1 MNLAIFDV
9 DGTLININKIE
20 EDCFI
25 RAFAEE
31 FGIVRINPNWA
42 EYTHV
47 TDSGIASQI
56 LQERLGCF
64 PSDKELSRIK
74 IRFFHL
80 LKEACDRH
88 SGLFLEIPGA
98 SKVIQELKTDPDWN
112 IAIATGCWRDP
123 ALLKLKKADVEIVGI
138 PFVSNDDRFSRED
151 ILKESIE
158 KSKYLYEIK
167 NFKKIVFIGD
177 GIWDVKT
184 ASKLGIPFIGIAR
197 GNKAKKLFEEG
208 SDRVFED
215 FSRFRNFRQ
224 ILETAQIPRI

>member
-1 MNLAIFDV
+1 MKLVVFDV

-31 FGIVRINPNWA
+31 FGIVRINPNWS

-88 SGLFLEIPGA
+88 SGLFFEIPGA
-98 SKVIQELKTDPDWN
+98 SKIIQELKTDPNWN

-123 ALLKLKKADVEIVGI
+123 ALLKLKKAEVGISGI
-138 PFVSNDDRFSRED
+138 PFVSNDDKFSRED
-151 ILKESIE
+151 IIKESVE
-158 KSKYLYEIK
+158 KAKYLYGIK
-167 NFKKIVFIGD
+167 DFKKIVFVGD

-184 ASKLGIPFIGIAR
+184 AGKLGIPFIGIA
-197 GNKAKKLFEEG
+197 GANEAKKLFEQG
-208 SDRVFED
+208 SDRVFE
-215 FSRFRNFRQ
+215 NFNR
-224 ILETAQIPRI
+224 IKNFKKVLETAQIPRI